1 MGWGRILL
9 SIFLVT
15 SAQRNHNSGINSS
28 TTTKTK
34 ELQTHTHTNRLSKM
48 KIKAFRLEV
57 SSINTYGFEDPN
69 CTVPSQ
75 LKKKAGLEGKVKA
88 SGRRRS

>member
-1 MGWGRILL
+1 
-9 SIFLVT
+9 
-15 SAQRNHNSGINSS
+15 
-28 TTTKTK
+28 
-34 ELQTHTHTNRLSKM
+34 M

-88 SGRRRS
+88 SERRRS